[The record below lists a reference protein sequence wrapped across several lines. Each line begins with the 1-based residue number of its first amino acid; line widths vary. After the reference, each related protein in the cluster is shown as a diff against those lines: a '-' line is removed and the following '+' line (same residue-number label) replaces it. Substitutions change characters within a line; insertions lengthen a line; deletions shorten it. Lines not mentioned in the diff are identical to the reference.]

1 MIPMGLP
8 TTQHQLF
15 PCVQGRQTFPKPITL
30 NRSPPIVES
39 YVHLVSTISN
49 VKLKSWH
56 AVTPRHSHAWN
67 LCSIG
72 VPWSTKKSAWR
83 ACGVFNSMPC
93 WLAQCHVRPSTAAVH
108 NRINR
113 NKTYYTYFT
122 YLIGCRFFLF
132 FFVFQSGALFLAICY
147 ILERKPVLC
156 WILELKFAICTI
168 RRFFHGVHW
177 FTKSYHR
184 LVHSFH
190 WVCHGF
196 NWFFNGFNRFF
207 HA

>member
-1 MIPMGLP
+1 MGLP

-132 FFVFQSGALFLAICY
+132 FFCFSVWGTFPCYLPHFGAKTCTLLNFGANICHLHY
-147 ILERKPVLC
+147 SSIFPWCSLIYQKLSSIGP
-156 WILELKFAICTI
+156 
-168 RRFFHGVHW
+168 
-177 FTKSYHR
+177 
-184 LVHSFH
+184 
-190 WVCHGF
+190 
-196 NWFFNGFNRFF
+196 
-207 HA
+207 